1 MATEKRFLQ
10 LDLFKLSVEDLIDL
24 LQNKAIDP
32 EQRHQVLAEL
42 QGRNAGTRCKQFL
55 E

>member
-1 MATEKRFLQ
+1 MDEKRILQ

-24 LQNKAIDP
+24 LQNKAVEP
-32 EQRHQVLAEL
+32 EQRHQILAEL
-42 QGRNAGTRCKQFL
+42 QKRNAGIRCKQFL